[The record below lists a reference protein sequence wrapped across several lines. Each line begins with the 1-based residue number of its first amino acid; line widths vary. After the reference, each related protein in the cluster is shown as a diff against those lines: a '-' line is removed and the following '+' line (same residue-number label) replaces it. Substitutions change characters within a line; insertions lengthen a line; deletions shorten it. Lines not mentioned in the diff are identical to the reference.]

1 MAATRLWLVLPVIL
15 MATSCQTDGGKPPA
29 ISLEEARQVVATF
42 EGQSFVPPP
51 KTIDDITD
59 GGKPPAISLEEAR
72 QVVATFE
79 GQSFVPPP
87 KTRFSTNKRSPI
99 PNRSNAPA
107 PKLIRRARL
116 GSTERNWRNS

>member
-1 MAATRLWLVLPVIL
+1 MATTRLWLVLPVTL

-51 KTIDDITD
+51 KTIDDITEILD
-59 GGKPPAISLEEAR
+59 NQALG
-72 QVVATFE
+72 
-79 GQSFVPPP
+79 
-87 KTRFSTNKRSPI
+87 PI